1 MLDAS
6 SFGVVCV
13 KVRTAND
20 LKLIM
25 DALTPELTLTQD
37 LIINDKVLEEGK
49 QLGLLGKEMVDS
61 RMQLEQLISE
71 AHNLDEQGRYDPV
84 IDMSFLNMSS
94 MKDSCSQ
101 IQKQMQKQEE
111 DKRKQE
117 QAQLQAELDEED
129 MREDKQLLEEAGDLS
144 YKIPKREWDSQFV
157 QDSSPQKVASGRP
170 NLEAKTTEKR
180 ITRYM
185 TAEPDD
191 KGVVKVYIDDP
202 DVANASKDNISVTF
216 SMSTYTVRVASS
228 PSLVLGP
235 IECGV
240 IDPEESSWRLSQGK
254 RLTLSL
260 VLSEAGKNNFQQKKR
275 WEEFEAKVK
284 AQKEKKKEEGDDVAE
299 PPARPAPVAPAAP
312 EGPPPMMP
320 IDTPG
325 ASYRNLGLA
334 GLVALLA
341 VLIGLWLSS
350 RQ

>member
-25 DALTPELTLTQD
+25 DALTPELILTQD
-37 LIINDKVLEEGK
+37 LIINDKVLDEGK
-49 QLGLLGKEMVDS
+49 QLGLLGKEMVES
-61 RMQLEQLISE
+61 RLQLEQLISE
-71 AHNLDEQGRYDPV
+71 GYTLDERGRYEPV
-84 IDMSFLNMSS
+84 IDLSFLNMSS

-101 IQKQMQKQEE
+101 IQKQMRKQDE

-117 QAQLQAELDEED
+117 QAKLQAELDEED
-129 MREDKQLLEEAGDLS
+129 TREDEQLLQEAGDLS
-144 YKIPKREWDSQFV
+144 YKVPTREWDNQFA
-157 QDSSPQKVASGRP
+157 QDDAPKKVAGNSP
-170 NLEAKTTEKR
+170 NLEAKITEKR

-202 DVANASKDNISVTF
+202 DVANASQESIHVTF
-216 SMSTYTVRVASS
+216 SMSTYTVRITAS

-235 IECGV
+235 VDCGV
-240 IDPEESSWRLSQGK
+240 IDPEASSWRLSKGK

-260 VLSEAGKNNFQQKKR
+260 VLSEAGKINFQQKKR

-284 AQKEKKKEEGDDVAE
+284 AEKERKKQAGEDEAE
-299 PPARPAPVAPAAP
+299 PPARPVPVAPDAP

-320 IDTPG
+320 IDTPT
-325 ASYRNLGLA
+325 SNRNLLIA
-334 GLVALLA
+334 CFVALLA
-341 VLIGLWLSS
+341 VLMGLWLS
-350 RQ
+350 RR